1 MMVSVAKKERTEVFA
16 VQLTLKMFLIVCP
29 MLFLAGLVDAI
40 GGGGGLISLPAYLL
54 AGLPVHQT
62 IATNK
67 LSSTCG
73 TALAT
78 WRFLKEGLINWKLSL
93 PTIALAMA
101 GSSLG
106 ANLSMLVADGIMEKV
121 LFLVLPV
128 VAFIVLNPRIFHDN
142 PASDLVLSRKVWITA
157 LLSSFLVG
165 VYDGFYGPGTG
176 TFLIIAFTVFAG
188 LDLRS
193 ANAQAKVIN
202 LTTNITSLVIFLLN
216 GQVLIPLGLAAAVCN
231 MAGNYLGAGLA
242 LTKGSTITRPVIVLV
257 LALLFLK
264 ILGIL

>member
-1 MMVSVAKKERTEVFA
+1 MT
-16 VQLTLKMFLIVCP
+16 LTIETFLIVCP
-29 MLFLAGLVDAI
+29 LLFLAGFVDAI

-54 AGLPVHQT
+54 AGVPIHQT

-78 WRFLKEGLINWKLSL
+78 VRFIKEGLVNWKLAVPS
-93 PTIALAMA
+93 IGLAML

-106 ANLSMLVADGIMEKV
+106 ANLSMAVEEGIMEKV
-121 LFLVLPV
+121 LFVVLPV
-128 VAFIVLNPRIFHDN
+128 VAFIVMNPKIFHDN
-142 PASDLVLSRKVWITA
+142 EGSELVLTKKVWGTA
-157 LLSSFLVG
+157 LASAFVVG

-188 LDLRS
+188 LNIRT

-202 LTTNITSLVIFLLN
+202 LTTNITSLTIFLIN
-216 GQVLIPLGLAAAVCN
+216 GQAVVLLGLAAAVCN

-242 LTKGSTITRPVIVLV
+242 LTKGSKITRPVIIVVLG
-257 LALLFLK
+257 LLFLK
-264 ILGIL
+264 VLGII

>member
-1 MMVSVAKKERTEVFA
+1 MT
-16 VQLTLKMFLIVCP
+16 LTPQTFLIVCP

-54 AGLPVHQT
+54 AGVPIHQT

-78 WRFLKEGLINWKLSL
+78 FRFIKEGLVNWRLAA
-93 PTIALAMA
+93 PTIVFAMI

-106 ANLSMLVADGIMEKV
+106 ANLSMAAPEGVMEAVLFVALPLVAV
-121 LFLVLPV
+121 
-128 VAFIVLNPRIFHDN
+128 IVLNPKIFHDN
-142 PASDLVLSRKVWITA
+142 EAHEVVPDRKLYLTA
-157 LLSSFLVG
+157 VISAFAVG

-176 TFLIIAFTVFAG
+176 TFLIIAFTVFAR
-188 LDLRS
+188 LDIRTS
-193 ANAQAKVIN
+193 NAQAKVIN
-202 LTTNITSLVIFLLN
+202 LTTNITSLVIFLMN
-216 GQVLIPLGLAAAVCN
+216 GQAVIPLGLAAAACN
-231 MAGNYLGAGLA
+231 MAGNYVGAGLA
-242 LTKGSTITRPVIVLV
+242 MTKGGKITKPVIVLV
-257 LALLFLK
+257 LGLLFLK

>member
-1 MMVSVAKKERTEVFA
+1 MT
-16 VQLTLKMFLIVCP
+16 LTPQVFLIVCP

-54 AGLPVHQT
+54 AGLPVHNA

-78 WRFLKEGLINWKLSL
+78 ARFIKMGLVNWRLAV
-93 PTIALAMA
+93 PTIFTAIA

-106 ANLSMLVADGIMEKV
+106 ANASMAVEEGVMEKV
-121 LFLVLPV
+121 LFVVLPV
-128 VAFIVLNPRIFHDN
+128 TAFIVLNPKIFHDN
-142 PASDLVLSRKVWITA
+142 AETSLQLTPKTWVTA
-157 LLSSFLVG
+157 LLSSFVVG
-165 VYDGFYGPGTG
+165 LYDGFYGPGTG
-176 TFLIIAFTVFAG
+176 TFLIIAFTVFAK
-188 LDLRS
+188 LSMRT

-202 LTTNITSLVIFLLN
+202 LTTNITSLVIFLMN
-216 GQVLIPLGLAAAVCN
+216 GQVIFLLGLAAAACN
-231 MAGNYLGAGLA
+231 MAGNYIGAGLA
-242 LTKGSTITRPVIVLV
+242 ASKGSRITRPIIVLV
-257 LALLFLK
+257 LGLLLLK